1 MQNTTQI
8 TKDLI
13 TRTPQQTGGQLVSST
28 FVFYVVL
35 WAIDCPFSLCFCIVC
50 PYFIYGF
57 WLPLWYLQ
65 AFLIAYIK
73 CD

>member
-57 WLPLWYLQ
+57 
-65 AFLIAYIK
+65 
-73 CD
+73 